1 MENEGGKDGGVRQK
15 MVAKRLLLEKKSGV
29 MTNPQK
35 TKLGENAGKTLL
47 ADRAC
52 PEAQSPKRQ
61 VPMEVDMASPAKKTR
76 AAGSLSK
83 RKVCGRGKA
92 SLPPPNQPL
101 LTEVW
106 GSGSAIRK
114 GEEEIDG

>member
-1 MENEGGKDGGVRQK
+1 MENGEKDGGARQK
-15 MVAKRLLLEKKSGV
+15 KVAKRLLLGRKSGAV
-29 MTNPQK
+29 KTNLQK

-83 RKVCGRGKA
+83 RKGCGRGKA

-106 GSGSAIRK
+106 GSGSANRK